1 MLGVTIKSFFMWSID
16 RVTVEFL
23 NSQSGFH
30 LASKHTSGLTASSK
44 ILEGMSIICKT
55 ELNKIRQV
63 MFAAEF
69 LY

>member
-1 MLGVTIKSFFMWSID
+1 MLGATIKSFFMLSID
-16 RVTVEFL
+16 SVTIQFL
-23 NSQSGFH
+23 KSQSGFH

-63 MFAAEF
+63 LFAAEF